1 MPSIQ
6 PSEIFKLAYVLF
18 LSSWILRKKEL
29 MHTSQFLLNFI
40 VMSAL
45 LYAVFLFIPD
55 FGTILILGIT
65 ALIMVRYAGLSIK
78 KTLSILAIGI

>member
-1 MPSIQ
+1 
-6 PSEIFKLAYVLF
+6 
-18 LSSWILRKKEL
+18 